1 MNSFSLFYIWSHWVH
16 HISAFFSRRLTWV
29 LIFFVRLQTLVQF
42 YFLLLLLLLLFF
54 FCFSAFCEFQCP
66 FYKTT
71 IILTFIVGIFHFFF
85 FFFLGGGGGVRQG
98 RLKSIKLKF
107 FLPNS
112 NGIAIQNHPFMQL
125 RLIFQKTVDKNKLK
139 A

>member
-71 IILTFIVGIFHFFF
+71 IILTLNIYCGNILLLFFF
-85 FFFLGGGGGVRQG
+85 WGGGVRGG

-112 NGIAIQNHPFMQL
+112 NGIAIQNNAFMQL